1 MDDLNKTVRYNDL
14 LNIYQELL
22 TPTQKE
28 ILIDYFAYD
37 LSLGEIA
44 TNRNVTRAAIEDA
57 IKKGLKK
64 LESLESHL
72 HSLKK
77 KQDVLQNL
85 EAIKTQKP
93 SSEVI
98 SLVENIER
106 IIK

>member
-1 MDDLNKTVRYNDL
+1 MDNLIKTVRYNELLSLYQDL
-14 LNIYQELL
+14 L
-22 TPTQKE
+22 TRTQKE

-44 TNRNVTRAAIEDA
+44 TNRNVSRAAIEDA

-64 LESLESHL
+64 LEGLEESLHL
-72 HSLKK
+72 LEK
-77 KQDVLQNL
+77 KQSIL
-85 EAIKTQKP
+85 ENIAQIKHQKP
-93 SSEVI
+93 SNEIS